1 MEPTIITVTETAF
14 DGAKVWYKSRTMVG
28 SIVAVVALA
37 VSALG
42 YDVDAILQTE
52 VADTFMNIAGLA
64 GAVYAIYGRVLAT
77 KTLSVRPS

>member
-37 VSALG
+37 G
-42 YDVDAILQTE
+42 YDLDAILQTE

-77 KTLSVRPS
+77 KTLSVRPR